1 MQKVVSREGP
11 CAPLFCLGSV
21 ILLTLSGNLQ
31 AQTVAR
37 SDLER
42 CASLETAELKLACFE
57 ALLAI
62 EAGEAESAN
71 DAAQERLSESVETDN
86 ALATAGATAS
96 VIGSDAGRRVPDLPA
111 AAEEDAFDVTDN
123 KGREAPDVVQANAA
137 ADLGQEHLDDEKV
150 VKKENTVVLATVS
163 EVVKGNYDVLYF
175 HLTNGQVWRQIE
187 PRNFRYPRKGEFNVM
202 IDKGMMGDYRL
213 RLDEKSPMT
222 RIKRI
227 R

>member
-1 MQKVVSREGP
+1 MFVLSLAVPHQYSEVPVKLFAVRPIMQNKW
-11 CAPLFCLGSV
+11 
-21 ILLTLSGNLQ
+21 
-31 AQTVAR
+31 
-37 SDLER
+37 
-42 CASLETAELKLACFE
+42 
-57 ALLAI
+57 
-62 EAGEAESAN
+62 
-71 DAAQERLSESVETDN
+71 
-86 ALATAGATAS
+86 
-96 VIGSDAGRRVPDLPA
+96 RR
-111 AAEEDAFDVTDN
+111 
-123 KGREAPDVVQANAA
+123 K
-137 ADLGQEHLDDEKV
+137 EHLDDEKV

-175 HLTNGQVWRQIE
+175 YLTNGQVWRQIE